1 MAISDSWVKNQI
13 LFLKHSTI
21 RSQDIEL
28 KPDASSRGLYWKY
41 VKVKIEDLEVAKS
54 NPRWDSFANITPGFR
69 RQDNNFYWQ
78 PFPEFALDYR
88 IYIDGDANPFPK
100 YDVAAKAYSAVD
112 PIIIRPLDRT
122 AASTINRNRLAIDL
136 GKVSI
141 GKNQKIRAVAPGTIY
156 ELNGLIYRATDL
168 YLTDSVYTG
177 LVASQRNVFLGQVQI
192 WQKVAEIADGVYE
205 PIPYGNYWFNPY
217 TPAFFLLRSD
227 FKSTSLY
234 KQDTTAEEL
243 RLGRIAA
250 SMEAGKSPSQA
261 EAETDGID
269 TKAAATL
276 ENIQNGK
283 IEVSTAATA
292 GTTRNGN
299 GTVPDN
305 GTSTGATGA
314 IIRTA
319 VKVRGGFGFVN
330 PGQVTGTEPQM
341 VQYYKSAGSQITEP
355 DRHLFIPKPNQ
366 INYQNLG
373 SEWTEIDRAGRIPL
387 VDWKNFRLMKVSFQF
402 IVIPDETY
410 RLGAFGSTADDGVT
424 LSIDDKLE
432 KLRNMAAR
440 PYPVI
445 LYGFDDLLTNTSEF
459 VSSGGSGVQFVI
471 NDLTIS
477 SLMRTSNGAINRAT
491 CDITLQEVPI
501 ELINLI
507 SLPKLVPGQII
518 PPNKID
524 NPIITGDR
532 AKFTDKTKNYTGK
545 GT

>member
-13 LFLKHSTI
+13 LFLQHSLI
-21 RSQDIEL
+21 RSADVAP
-28 KPDASSRGLYWKY
+28 KPDGSSRGLYWKY
-41 VKVKIEDLEVAKS
+41 VKVKIENLETAKA
-54 NPRWDSFANITPGFR
+54 NPRWDSFSNLTPGFR

-78 PFPEFALDYR
+78 PFPEFSLDYR
-88 IYIDGDANPFPK
+88 VYNDGDANPFPK
-100 YDVAAKAYSAVD
+100 YDVVAKAYSAVD
-112 PIIIRPLDRT
+112 PIIIRPLDNT
-122 AASTINRNRLAIDL
+122 AASAANRNRLAVDA
-136 GKVSI
+136 GKISI
-141 GKNQKIRAVAPGTIY
+141 GANQRIKSVTPGVIVT
-156 ELNGLIYRATDL
+156 LNGLFYKATDI
-168 YLTDSVYTG
+168 YLKNALDTG
-177 LVASQRNVFLGQVQI
+177 LTSAQIGVFFGQVQV
-192 WQKVAEIADGVYE
+192 WQRITEISEGVYTAV
-205 PIPYGNYWFNPY
+205 PNGYYWFNPY
-217 TPAFFLLRSD
+217 TPRFYPLKSSFE
-227 FKSTSLY
+227 STSY
-234 KQDTTAEEL
+234 FGPNITVEEI
-243 RLGRIAA
+243 RNGRVAA
-250 SMEAGKSPSQA
+250 SIESGKSPEQA
-261 EAETDGID
+261 EAETEGID

-276 ENIQNGK
+276 ESIQTGK
-283 IEVSTAATA
+283 TQVSTGATA

-305 GTSTGATGA
+305 GTSTGAAGA
-314 IIRTA
+314 VIRTA
-319 VKVRGGFGFVN
+319 VKVRGSFGFVN
-330 PGQVTGTEPQM
+330 PGQITGTEPQM
-341 VQYYKSAGSQITEP
+341 VQYYKSAGSQLTEP

-402 IVIPDETY
+402 IVIPDEAY

-471 NDLTIS
+471 NELTIS
-477 SLMRTSNGAINRAT
+477 SLMRTSTGAINRAT

-507 SLPKLVPGQII
+507 SLPKLVPGQTI
-518 PPNKID
+518 PPKKID
-524 NPIITGDR
+524 DPIITGDR
-532 AKFTDKTKNYTGK
+532 AKFTDRVGK
-545 GT
+545 

>member
-13 LFLKHSTI
+13 LFLQHSVIPTAEI
-21 RSQDIEL
+21 AP
-28 KPDASSRGLYWKY
+28 KPDGSPRGLYWKY
-41 VKVKIEDLEVAKS
+41 VKVKIESLETAKS
-54 NPRWDSFANITPGFR
+54 NPRWDSFSNTTPGFR
-69 RQDNNFYWQ
+69 RQDSNFYWQ
-78 PFPEFALDYR
+78 PFPEFSLDYR
-88 IYIDGDANPFPK
+88 IYTPGDAVPFPK

-112 PIIIRPLDRT
+112 PIVIKPLDNS
-122 AASTINRNRLAIDL
+122 AASAANRNRLAIDA
-136 GKVSI
+136 GKISV
-141 GKNQKIRAVAPGTIY
+141 GANQKIKSVTPGVIVS
-156 ELNGLIYRATDL
+156 LNGLFYKATDI
-168 YLTDSVYTG
+168 YLKNAIDTG
-177 LVASQRNVFLGQVQI
+177 LTSAQIGVFYGQVQI
-192 WQKVAEIADGVYE
+192 WQRITEISEGVYVAV
-205 PIPYGNYWFNPY
+205 PNGYYWFNPY
-217 TPAFFLLRSD
+217 TPRFYLLKSS
-227 FKSTSLY
+227 FESTSY
-234 KQDTTAEEL
+234 FGPNITVDEI
-243 RLGRIAA
+243 RNGRVAA
-250 SMEAGKSPSQA
+250 SIETGKSPAQA
-261 EAETDGID
+261 EAETEGID
-269 TKAAATL
+269 TNAAATL
-276 ENIQNGK
+276 EAIQTGQTQ
-283 IEVSTAATA
+283 VSTGATA

-305 GTSTGATGA
+305 GTSTGASGA
-314 IIRTA
+314 TIRTA

-341 VQYYKSAGSQITEP
+341 VQYYKSSGSQITEP
-355 DRHLFIPKPNQ
+355 DRHIFIPKPNQ

-402 IVIPDETY
+402 IVIPDEAY
-410 RLGAFGSTADDGVT
+410 RLGAFGNTADDGVT

-471 NDLTIS
+471 NELTIS
-477 SLMRTSNGAINRAT
+477 SLMRTSTGAINRAT

-507 SLPKLVPGQII
+507 SLPKLVPGQTI

-524 NPIITGDR
+524 NPIITGER
-532 AKFTDKTKNYTGK
+532 AKFTDRVG
-545 GT
+545 